1 MQKIDYPEDFAER
14 VRQEFPDDQD
24 LLIQGL
30 LIALRDDLVILGRY
44 LDNAQSFSVRP
55 STIVRLFAQGR
66 ERELL
71 EAAEQAL
78 RRQTLYREWGR
89 LYNAALNKEEEA

>member
-1 MQKIDYPEDFAER
+1 MTVQKIEYPTDFAAK
-14 VRQEFPDDQD
+14 VQQEFPED
-24 LLIQGL
+24 QGL
-30 LIALRDDLVILGRY
+30 LIALRDGLVILGRY
-44 LDNAQSFSVRP
+44 LEAAQSFSVRP

-89 LYNAALNKEEEA
+89 LYNAALNKKEET